1 MSVFSRVRAKR
12 KGTGPGAKQRGR
24 SKGLI
29 IAVLNQ
35 MTFMSHLSKNTLL
48 IHGWREGQFGRKI
61 EGLHSKDL
69 NLGLSKS
76 NIL

>member
-1 MSVFSRVRAKR
+1 MNVFSRVRAKR

-35 MTFMSHLSKNTLL
+35 ITFMSHLSSKNTLL
-48 IHGWREGQFGRKI
+48 IHGWREVQFGRKI
-61 EGLHSKDL
+61 EGLH
-69 NLGLSKS
+69 
-76 NIL
+76 